1 MWVWIELPLGLV
13 GQSWYPKTLL
23 IIVERVSSQSFTLPD
38 SFSVITLFFQV
49 WFSINNFTKFP
60 RCRSLKE
67 KENTNKWIHGNK
79 GEENGKWMPIF
90 LETLLLGFISS
101 LARPH
106 SQLSTL
112 APMNICPRFCTFF
125 YILTHHLL
133 INNGK
138 INCIGFLTPCTT
150 LAWCCTYLLI
160 ICVFYPRSNNCW
172 KTFGRPSLVL
182 VNEILGP

>member
-79 GEENGKWMPIF
+79 GEENGKWMNGHILRNSLSF
-90 LETLLLGFISS
+90 LASSNLLHITRTLTLSVVYNAFKRKIHLKRHLFLCTLVRHLSHAMVS
-101 LARPH
+101 LPKIK
-106 SQLSTL
+106 L
-112 APMNICPRFCTFF
+112 
-125 YILTHHLL
+125 YIYRNKL
-133 INNGK
+133 
-138 INCIGFLTPCTT
+138 
-150 LAWCCTYLLI
+150 
-160 ICVFYPRSNNCW
+160 
-172 KTFGRPSLVL
+172 
-182 VNEILGP
+182 